1 MTRYYLLVMGLCC
14 LGCAVARKNGSDGL
28 SPHQLGYRRG
38 VLPEAGVNQ
47 GPPKSPAT
55 ADEPLTVRGQSPE
68 TSRDAWS
75 GTWDGRRPMQ
85 ASRSSESSPRVAQ
98 ADSLWTAPGSQS
110 SVPPANNWG
119 TGPGYTPTG
128 PTSRGVPPTA
138 GYLSTSPGYG
148 MAAPGYGGQPN
159 RYGPNGGAPLPPPST
174 VTPDPSPLGGG
185 PLAWPDGRIPADLVI
200 NVEETTTG
208 RFMVGAGVN
217 SDAGVT
223 GQITI
228 DEQNF
233 DWRRF
238 PSSVDQIIDGTAF
251 RGGGQRLRIEA
262 MPGTRVQ
269 RYMVNFVEPYLW
281 DTPVSLSLSG
291 FLFDRN
297 YFDWAER
304 RLGGRAGLGYRLT
317 PDLSVNVSGRGENV
331 NIRNPR
337 IRGVDAL
344 EDVLGDNQLWSGKVT
359 VTHDTRDVPFFPT
372 TGHML
377 ELSYEQAFGDF
388 DFPHATIDYRRYHL
402 LMERPDSSGRHV
414 WGNSLKF
421 GVSGADT
428 PLFENFFAGGSTT
441 LRGFSFRGASPKDGG
456 VTVGGTLSVL
466 GSSEYFFPITADDM
480 LKGVFFVDYGTIEE
494 KIKVNWEDFRV
505 AVGFGLRITVPA
517 MGPAPISLD
526 LAVPVARE
534 DTDDIQNFSFY
545 MGFGR

>member
-1 MTRYYLLVMGLCC
+1 MTRYYLLLIGLSC
-14 LGCAVARKNGSDGL
+14 LGCAAAHNKVPDGL
-28 SPHQLGYRRG
+28 SPSQLGYRRG
-38 VLPEAGVNQ
+38 VLPNVDAKQ
-47 GPPKSPAT
+47 SPLKSPGS
-55 ADEPLTVRGQSPE
+55 ADEEVTVRGQSPE
-68 TSRDAWS
+68 TARDPWS
-75 GTWDGRRPMQ
+75 GTWDGRRPMP
-85 ASRSSESSPRVAQ
+85 ASSAPPVSPRVAQ

-110 SVPPANNWG
+110 PAPPTNAWG
-119 TGPGYTPTG
+119 PGPGYTPAG
-128 PTSRGVPPTA
+128 PTGRGVPPTT
-138 GYLSTSPGYG
+138 GYPSTSPGYG
-148 MAAPGYGGQPN
+148 MASPGYSGQPGS
-159 RYGPNGGAPLPPPST
+159 YGASAGAPLPPPSA

-208 RFMVGAGVN
+208 RFMIGAGVN

-223 GQITI
+223 GQVTI

-233 DWRRF
+233 DWRRYPRSF
-238 PSSVDQIIDGTAF
+238 DQIIDGTAF
-251 RGGGQRLRIEA
+251 RGAGQRLRIEA

-297 YFDWAER
+297 YFDWDER

-317 PDLSVNVSGRGENV
+317 PDLSVNVAGRGENV

-337 IRGVDAL
+337 VRGVTAL
-344 EDVLGDNQLWSGKVT
+344 EEVLGDNELWSGKVT

-414 WGNSLKF
+414 WGNSIKF
-421 GVSGADT
+421 GFAGSDT
-428 PLFENFFAGGSTT
+428 PVFENFFAGGSTT
-441 LRGFSFRGASPKDGG
+441 MRGFSFRGASPMDSG
-456 VTVGGTLSVL
+456 VIVGGTFSIL
-466 GSSEYFFPITADDM
+466 GSSEYFIPITADDM
-480 LKGVFFVDYGTIEE
+480 LK
-494 KIKVNWEDFRV
+494 
-505 AVGFGLRITVPA
+505 
-517 MGPAPISLD
+517 
-526 LAVPVARE
+526 
-534 DTDDIQNFSFY
+534 
-545 MGFGR
+545 